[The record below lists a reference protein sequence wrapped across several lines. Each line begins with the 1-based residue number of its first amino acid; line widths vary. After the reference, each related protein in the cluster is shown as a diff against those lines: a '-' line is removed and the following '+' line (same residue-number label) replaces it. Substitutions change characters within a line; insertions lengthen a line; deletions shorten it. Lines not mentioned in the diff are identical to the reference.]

1 MMVIANE
8 VSPKL
13 SWYWWY
19 SAVGAAPL
27 AANVMAVI
35 TATVVVVTFDSS
47 ERGWV
52 SARETQRLMA
62 CSICS
67 GDGFVRVTI
76 WPAAQSFEPPSTAM
90 TSPVI
95 QRDASE
101 ARNSMTE
108 ATSSG
113 WPMRLSDCI
122 PITVALPAS
131 VLVKFDMSV
140 SITPGATALTRM
152 PRGPSA
158 EARYFT
164 SVLMA
169 PLVLA

>member
-1 MMVIANE
+1 
-8 VSPKL
+8 
-13 SWYWWY
+13 
-19 SAVGAAPL
+19 
-27 AANVMAVI
+27 
-35 TATVVVVTFDSS
+35 
-47 ERGWV
+47 
-52 SARETQRLMA
+52 
-62 CSICS
+62 
-67 GDGFVRVTI
+67 
-76 WPAAQSFEPPSTAM
+76 M

-101 ARNSMTE
+101 ARTAMTE

-122 PITVALPAS
+122 PITVARPAS

-152 PRGPSA
+152 PRGPSDA
-158 EARYFT
+158 ARYFT

>member
-1 MMVIANE
+1 
-8 VSPKL
+8 
-13 SWYWWY
+13 
-19 SAVGAAPL
+19 
-27 AANVMAVI
+27 MAVI
-35 TATVVVVTFDSS
+35 TATTVVVTLDNT

-52 SARETQRLMA
+52 GRRRQKGSWLAHLFKGM
-62 CSICS
+62 I
-67 GDGFVRVTI
+67 GL
-76 WPAAQSFEPPSTAM
+76 AAQSFEPPSTAM

-101 ARNSMTE
+101 ARNSTTE

-122 PITVALPAS
+122 PITVARPAS

-140 SITPGATALTRM
+140 SITPGATGLTRM

-158 EARYFT
+158 DARYFT
-164 SVLMA
+164 RVLMA